1 MINFRTTFLSL
12 LLGFFICHLL
22 PEILHA
28 ATTGDE
34 PISLDLV
41 LSPIG
46 LFCLLIFVIAYAFVM
61 AEEYTHYRKAKPV
74 ILAATIIWGVI
85 ALYASNDPNLSTH
98 WAEKQFKHLI
108 LEFAELFFFYLLL

>member
-1 MINFRTTFLSL
+1 
-12 LLGFFICHLL
+12 
-22 PEILHA
+22 
-28 ATTGDE
+28 
-34 PISLDLV
+34 
-41 LSPIG
+41 
-46 LFCLLIFVIAYAFVM
+46 M

-108 LEFAELFFFYLLL
+108 LEFAELFFFLFVAMTFVNSLTERRVLTLYVLGYQIINLVLRKFSGLPVS